1 MKKLL
6 TLLSSF
12 IIVLALVLSCGCSG
26 KTILS
31 FNNSFNGGA
40 NATVE
45 PGLSEICEYSVRF
58 AKKENFSGAE
68 VSDVNYT
75 DGTFVT
81 TLKILSDYEDG
92 GALPETD
99 LYNTAERSIVLK
111 FSTSF
116 SVKAVYTVNGT
127 EKAFD
132 DTIESVVYFLPSEK
146 SFAPL
151 YSKTE
156 KHSGNPFGEVGEYFD
171 ETTEIVYYGSSYK
184 ITTEGN
190 YSANDTASIDY
201 TPKTLIDNAQLL
213 FAVRCFDITSTA
225 TNIPVVASAYK
236 SAKTLAFTLES
247 DESKTYSITLNGTPA
262 DYSVRIKNC
271 SLTLSST
278 KEAGQAHKF
287 AVQKAGGDLTYK
299 AYLTYYSQ
307 PIIINIGGGFPSY
320 LGDLNFTLSSITA

>member
-1 MKKLL
+1 M
-6 TLLSSF
+6 
-12 IIVLALVLSCGCSG
+12 IVLALVLPYGCSG

-31 FNNSFNGGA
+31 FNNSYNGGA

-58 AKKENFSGAE
+58 NKNENFSGAYI
-68 VSDVNYT
+68 SDVDYT
-75 DGTFVT
+75 NGTFVT
-81 TLKILSDYEDG
+81 ALKVLSDYEDG

-111 FSTSF
+111 FSLSF
-116 SVKAVYTVNGT
+116 SVKAIYTVNGT
-127 EKAFD
+127 DKIFD
-132 DTIESVVYFLPSEK
+132 DTIESTAYFLPSEK

-156 KHSGNPFGEVGEYFD
+156 KHSGNPFGEDGEYLD

-184 ITTEGN
+184 ITVGGATE
-190 YSANDTASIDY
+190 SIDY

-213 FAVRCFDITSTA
+213 FAVRCFDISSTE
-225 TNIPVVASAYK
+225 TRIPVVASAYK
-236 SAKTLAFTLES
+236 SAKTLAFTSDS
-247 DESKTYSITLNGTPA
+247 DESKTYSINYNGTPA

-271 SLTLSST
+271 RLSLST
-278 KEAGQAHKF
+278 SKEAGQAHKF
-287 AVQKAGGDLTYK
+287 AVQKAGGDLQYK

-307 PIIINIGGGFPSY
+307 PMIINIGDGFPSY
-320 LGDLNFTLSSITA
+320 LGDLTFTLSSITA